1 MLSIILRC
9 IEKVWQGRDIYLEY
23 VYIDRYIQYG
33 NYEVYYVIC
42 FFFQELYFYFKVL
55 KGVRG
60 LVGVLMFGEVIDV
73 KVKEGD
79 KVEKG
84 QSVLVFSVMKM
95 EMVVT
100 VLVLGIVRFIAVEKK
115 MKLEGDDLLMDIEC
129 D

>member
-33 NYEVYYVIC
+33 NYEVYYVIW

-100 VLVLGIVRFIAVEKK
+100 VLVLGIVRFIVVEKK